1 MVRCN
6 PPWLAPGA
14 LARGLRPQG
23 RRDHSRMTDPIG
35 DRLDTAGEAGSASPM
50 VRAPLYD
57 LTHDAIPAGVALWV
71 NLVC

>member
-1 MVRCN
+1 
-6 PPWLAPGA
+6 
-14 LARGLRPQG
+14 
-23 RRDHSRMTDPIG
+23 MTDPIG

-57 LTHDAIPAGVALWV
+57 LTHDAIPADVALWV